1 MKKKKN
7 CLKLK
12 VLKNKVDKN
21 KNPQMW
27 IKNKQSNK

>member
-1 MKKKKN
+1 MKNQKN

-12 VLKNKVDKN
+12 VFKNKVDKN
-21 KNPQMW
+21 KSHQM